1 MMERAVEIEAI
12 LESLL
17 CAHAGPLTVERA
29 VEVIGEVTR
38 GDVTLA
44 LSELQRRY
52 EMEGRGFR
60 IAQVAGGYQL
70 RTAPEYA
77 DYVRRLLRQRPIRL
91 SRPMLETLAIVA
103 YRQTITRAEIEAIRG
118 VDVDSTLNTLLE
130 RRLIRIAG
138 RKEAPG
144 RPLLYAT
151 SREFLEVFG
160 LNDLSELPTL
170 RELGDVSIQAAPE
183 MDFRGEAPP
192 DEAAAGDAVEEEVR
206 LDVGA
211 GEERRAIDLAGAAEG
226 SDVGDAGDEDG
237 PPADASAT
245 FDGPEQ
251 KA

>member
-1 MMERAVEIEAI
+1 MSERTAEIETI

-17 CAHAGPLTVERA
+17 CAHGGPLMVDRA
-29 VEVIGEVTR
+29 VEVLGDVSR
-38 GDVTLA
+38 GDVTRA
-44 LSELQRRY
+44 LTSLQQRY
-52 EMEGRGFR
+52 ESEKRGFR

-70 RTAPEYA
+70 RTAPEHA
-77 DYVRRLLRQRPIRL
+77 EYVRRLLRQRPVRL

-103 YRQTITRAEIEAIRG
+103 YKQAVTRAEIEAIRG

-170 RELGDVSIQAAPE
+170 RELGDVNIEAAPE
-183 MDFRGEAPP
+183 VDLRAERETGDA
-192 DEAAAGDAVEEEVR
+192 DSGEAAAALR
-206 LDVGA
+206 LDIA
-211 GEERRAIDLAGAAEG
+211 
-226 SDVGDAGDEDG
+226 AGDEHEGALADTTGRSDVDDG
-237 PPADASAT
+237 GDASTAS
-245 FDGPEQ
+245 DAAAAKE
-251 KA
+251 